1 MESILV
7 VDDEKNYTAV
17 LNAVLEEEGFET
29 FVANSGAKALE
40 VIEREEIGL
49 VITDMKM
56 PVMDGQKATKIL
68 KAEAKTKD
76 IPIILITA
84 FDVADYKVIGHEAGA
99 DEFLNKPIKAPEL
112 KSRVKSL
119 LHTKVYQDKLINLCV
134 FLRK

>member
-40 VIEREEIGL
+40 VIEREEISL

-56 PVMDGQKATKIL
+56 PVMDGLALHRGRRCGCGPWRGPGAWPARRRPRPCARMAIPGGRRPSARCGKAGRNCGRSSCGRRI
-68 KAEAKTKD
+68 ARR
-76 IPIILITA
+76 
-84 FDVADYKVIGHEAGA
+84 G
-99 DEFLNKPIKAPEL
+99 
-112 KSRVKSL
+112 R
-119 LHTKVYQDKLINLCV
+119 
-134 FLRK
+134 